1 MTPRENSSVRRND
14 LSARAS
20 FRAIDDRRPA
30 TGDRRPA
37 TGDRECPELPRPPES
52 NRAKLYSAVGT
63 DRRPRR
69 LGGAPGRQTLEGGER
84 YRLWSLK

>member
-20 FRAIDDRRPA
+20 FRAI
-30 TGDRRPA
+30 GDRRPA